1 MSFQQIKIPE
11 EPSYQQLQELQYE
24 VTNRMNVYLLMIAKE
39 VSDTDVAEFVF
50 AGSNAILSMPSL
62 DNVIVEIQRLRKII
76 S

>member
-24 VTNRMNVYLLMIAKE
+24 VTKRMNVYLLMLANE
-39 VSDTDVAEFVF
+39 VSDTGVAEFVF
-50 AGSNAILSMPSL
+50 AGSNAILSLPTL
-62 DNVIVEIQRLRKII
+62 DDVLADIQRLRERI